1 MSSEED
7 DFFKGLE
14 QALAA
19 KGKKK
24 TKKKSAPKAKATREK
39 KVAPRR
45 TPKQVE
51 MPVPGPMELYL
62 MLPEVMKK
70 KMKQS
75 IIQVAMLQKKRTLRD
90 RK

>member
-1 MSSEED
+1 MSSEEEE
-7 DFFKGLE
+7 FLRQLE
-14 QALAA
+14 QAAA
-19 KGKKK
+19 KRKKK